1 MMTAGIKGL
10 MVQGWGDTLKSLRFV
25 LRTMV
30 NYRKALKE
38 QNSHAPVC
46 FYERQLRIQRMVW
59 ESGTRVTVVGWP
71 VEGSCY
77 LQIKGE
83 GSWGAGSGNRHRQ
96 VSELKRSEEQI
107 TFNYQ

>member
-1 MMTAGIKGL
+1 
-10 MVQGWGDTLKSLRFV
+10 
-25 LRTMV
+25 
-30 NYRKALKE
+30 
-38 QNSHAPVC
+38 
-46 FYERQLRIQRMVW
+46 MVW